1 LTRASWGFKCPGS
14 LATDLTTPCAK
25 GNPLT
30 LSPEILKA
38 EQDRLREALRQLEA
52 EQRVLESKLKTLR
65 QREMKTK
72 REIEALGVL
81 LDVGSS
87 DASKTDQVEEP
98 EADRP

>member
-1 LTRASWGFKCPGS
+1 MA
-14 LATDLTTPCAK
+14 
-25 GNPLT
+25 
-30 LSPEILKA
+30 LSPEILKL

-81 LDVGSS
+81 LDVGSP
-87 DASKTDQVEEP
+87 DASKTDPIEEA
-98 EADRP
+98 EAGKP

>member
-1 LTRASWGFKCPGS
+1 MA
-14 LATDLTTPCAK
+14 
-25 GNPLT
+25 
-30 LSPEILKA
+30 LSPEILKL

-81 LDVGSS
+81 LDVGSP
-87 DASKTDQVEEP
+87 DAGKTDPIEEA
-98 EADRP
+98 EAGKP

>member
-1 LTRASWGFKCPGS
+1 MA
-14 LATDLTTPCAK
+14 
-25 GNPLT
+25 